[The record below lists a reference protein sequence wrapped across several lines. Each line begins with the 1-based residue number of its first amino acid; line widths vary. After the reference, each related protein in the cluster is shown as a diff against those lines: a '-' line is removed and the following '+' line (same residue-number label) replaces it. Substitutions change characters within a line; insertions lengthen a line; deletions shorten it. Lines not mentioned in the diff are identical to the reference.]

1 LRAQPITGGFRGRF
15 PGTTGCQLALENTCG
30 LLLKVADEDQLDASL
45 RDRRGLMHS
54 REIIAALRMGG
65 ASVALD
71 QQIADLI
78 CGKPRLVPSAQW
90 MKIVGSRP
98 TASLDG
104 ALLVYKNVPD
114 FISTDPVEVCIN
126 ALEEWI

>member
-1 LRAQPITGGFRGRF
+1 MWPTSINWTLVKNLRGR
-15 PGTTGCQLALENTCG
+15 
-30 LLLKVADEDQLDASL
+30 
-45 RDRRGLMHS
+45 MHS
-54 REIIAALRMGG
+54 REIIAALRNGG

-78 CGKPRLVPSAQW
+78 CGGKQRLVPSAQW

-104 ALLVYKNVPD
+104 ALLVYKRVPD

-126 ALEEWI
+126 ALEDWI